1 MNNLLLTIFSIT
13 ISCSIFIILVS
24 LLDKV
29 LPNQYSR
36 KWKYVVWSVIAIRL
50 ILPINIP
57 FYEISIPSSF
67 VHSIEQVDQKGAE
80 SFDYMTK
87 DQNNEKS
94 AKDTTLINNNQ
105 SNKKSVI
112 DNKISESRTQVNDT
126 HVLADEKKVAKTD
139 LASWHSSLSLLDFA
153 TIIWSIGVVIY
164 LAYHL
169 FAYIYFKHRLN
180 RYSYPVNDEL
190 MELFLSVCSDLG
202 IKHKINIV
210 KCSLIT
216 SPILIGFRTSNIVL
230 PDMDLTKEQYLFIL
244 KHELIHFKNRD
255 LYYKILLLLANS
267 LHWFNPFVHYMT
279 YMANL
284 DMELYC
290 DERLIANNNIKYR
303 ENYSLT
309 LLKIMASSSKDN
321 ILLSTSFTGKKKKLK
336 NRFYLIMN
344 GRKLKKGT
352 ILIAS
357 FICLILVVGNIV
369 ACSVPSNSSKAE
381 NMVAE
386 EKQIITVASD
396 NTPSKNQLDAISH
409 VLVVGISVRDNVH
422 TDSILVASINPNTK
436 EIILT
441 SFLRDMYVSIPGNGK
456 NKLNKAF
463 EYGGVKLVKETI
475 ESNFQITID
484 QYLAVDMQAFEE
496 IVNSIGGV
504 ELELTEQEAN
514 YLNSTNFISDKVYRN
529 VIVGKQRLNGSQALG
544 YARVR
549 NIPTAQGEKG
559 DLGRTV
565 RLRSMLMS
573 IMAEYIDKDIIELTK
588 ITVKILPYIT
598 TDLNYDEIQTYLS
611 TYLQEGRKFKSVSIP
626 VEGSYEQT
634 RVDGMSVIVP
644 ELETNQEYLK
654 ETFN

>member
-1 MNNLLLTIFSIT
+1 
-13 ISCSIFIILVS
+13 
-24 LLDKV
+24 
-29 LPNQYSR
+29 
-36 KWKYVVWSVIAIRL
+36 
-50 ILPINIP
+50 
-57 FYEISIPSSF
+57 
-67 VHSIEQVDQKGAE
+67 
-80 SFDYMTK
+80 
-87 DQNNEKS
+87 
-94 AKDTTLINNNQ
+94 
-105 SNKKSVI
+105 
-112 DNKISESRTQVNDT
+112 
-126 HVLADEKKVAKTD
+126 
-139 LASWHSSLSLLDFA
+139 
-153 TIIWSIGVVIY
+153 
-164 LAYHL
+164 
-169 FAYIYFKHRLN
+169 
-180 RYSYPVNDEL
+180 
-190 MELFLSVCSDLG
+190 
-202 IKHKINIV
+202 
-210 KCSLIT
+210 
-216 SPILIGFRTSNIVL
+216 
-230 PDMDLTKEQYLFIL
+230 
-244 KHELIHFKNRD
+244 
-255 LYYKILLLLANS
+255 
-267 LHWFNPFVHYMT
+267 
-279 YMANL
+279 MANL

-290 DERLIANNNIKYR
+290 DELLIANNNIKYR

-309 LLKIMASSSKDN
+309 LLKIMASTAKDN

-344 GRKLKKGT
+344 GRNLKKGT
-352 ILIAS
+352 ILIAC

-381 NMVAE
+381 NMASE
-386 EKQIITVASD
+386 EEQIITVASD
-396 NTPSKNQLDAISH
+396 NTPSKNQLVAISH
-409 VLVVGISVRDNVH
+409 VLVVGISGRDNVH

-463 EYGGVKLVKETI
+463 EYGGVELVKETI

-573 IMAEYIDKDIIELTK
+573 IMAEYSDKDIIELTK
-588 ITVKILPYIT
+588 VTLKILPYIT
-598 TDLNYDEIQTYLS
+598 TDLKYDEIQTYLS
-611 TYLQEGRKFKSVSIP
+611 TYLQEGRKLKSVSIP